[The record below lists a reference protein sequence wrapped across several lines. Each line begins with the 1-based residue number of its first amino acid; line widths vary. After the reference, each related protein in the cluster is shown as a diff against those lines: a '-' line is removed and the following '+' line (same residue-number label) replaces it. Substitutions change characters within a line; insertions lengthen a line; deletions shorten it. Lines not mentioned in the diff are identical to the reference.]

1 MRTIL
6 NVMYPEKQQKPVQAG
21 VLALWSSGSLT
32 HLESVAMPSLFLH
45 RISVVCVNL
54 SIAATTHE
62 FLGPGSASELYLQY
76 IK

>member
-32 HLESVAMPSLFLH
+32 HLESVAMPYLFLH
-45 RISVVCVNL
+45 RISLVHVYW
-54 SIAATTHE
+54 SIAATTQDPV
-62 FLGPGSASELYLQY
+62 G
-76 IK
+76 